1 MRNDFGLARRARIA
15 LLAACALSV
24 IFVSGCND
32 EKPYQ
37 GKALPYTPEPP
48 LADPE
53 AVIKTS
59 AGDITVTLFEDDAP
73 NTVANFIALA
83 EKPKDP
89 AKPAEGNFYDNLL
102 FHRIVKGFMI
112 QGGDPKGDGSGG
124 PGYKFPDE
132 TMGNPNPMDQYA
144 LAMAN
149 SGPDTNGS
157 QFFIVTAPKG
167 RPDLQHKHTVFGKV
181 TKGQDVVGKLDQSPV
196 VPNKAG
202 EISSPKPEVKILSI
216 RITSKR
222 NHPYE
227 VKDKVLEA
235 PPIPPAPVTPPQT
248 PPPATMPKPEE
259 KKTEEKKAEQKPEEK
274 KAEEKKPETK
284 DEKKPD
290 ETKK

>member
-1 MRNDFGLARRARIA
+1 MV
-15 LLAACALSV
+15 AAVAAM
-24 IFVSGCND
+24 IFISGCDDDPQKKYNG
-32 EKPYQ
+32 P
-37 GKALPYTPEPP
+37 GLPYKAEAPP
-48 LADPE
+48 ADPE

-59 AGDITVTLFEDDAP
+59 AGDITVQLFEEDAP

-83 EKPKDP
+83 EKPKDA
-89 AKPAEGNFYDNLL
+89 AKPADGNFYDGLL

-112 QGGDPKGDGSGG
+112 QGGDPKGDGTGG

-132 TMGNPNPMDQYA
+132 TSGNPNAMDQYA

-181 TKGQDVVGKLDQSPV
+181 TKGQDVVDKLDKSPV
-196 VPNKAG
+196 LPSKSG
-202 EISSPKPEVKILSI
+202 ESSQPKPEVKIFSI

-222 NHPYE
+222 SHPYE
-227 VKDKVLEA
+227 VKDKVIDPPA
-235 PPIPPAPVTPPQT
+235 PPPIPPVTPQT
-248 PPPATMPKPEE
+248 PPPAVMPKPDE
-259 KKTEEKKAEQKPEEK
+259 KKPDAPKADEKKADAPKTDGK
-274 KAEEKKPETK
+274 KA